1 MKPTH
6 RIALVTDST
15 CDIPAEWLQQY
26 EISIVPLT
34 IIFGDQ
40 AYLDGV
46 ELTAE
51 QFYQR
56 LPGER
61 THPTTSQ
68 PTPQAFL
75 QAYQRAAAAGA
86 DEILTITISG
96 AMSGTFESARRAA
109 QDSSIPVHVMD
120 GRNNSMGLGWQ
131 VIAAARAREAGG
143 GLDAMLAAAE
153 QVRQNVVY
161 YISLNTI
168 EYLSKGGRISEAAR
182 FLDSILNLKPL
193 IYVRP
198 DTGTVGAAFPSRS
211 RRSAVEGLYKEYFRH
226 FTPGQKLHLTVLHND
241 ALEEAQQLAERV
253 RREYAPSELFISIV
267 SPVLGVHTGPRAI
280 ALCGYAEA

>member
-1 MKPTH
+1 MTH
-6 RIALVTDST
+6 KIALVTDST
-15 CDIPAEWLQQY
+15 CDIPAEWLRQY
-26 EISIVPLT
+26 EIAVVPLT

-56 LPGER
+56 LPVER
-61 THPTTSQ
+61 AHPSTSQ

-86 DEILTITISG
+86 QEILAITISS
-96 AMSGTFESARRAA
+96 AMSGTITSARQAA

-143 GLDAMLAAAE
+143 GLAEMLAAAE

-168 EYLSKGGRISEAAR
+168 EYLAKGGRISEAAR

-193 IYVRP
+193 IFVRP

-211 RRSAVEGLYKEYFRH
+211 RRSAIEGLYKEYFRH
-226 FTPGQKLHLTVLHND
+226 FTPGQTLHLTVLHND
-241 ALEEAQQLAERV
+241 ALAGSPGAGGARPARICPQGAVYFDRFACAGGPHRSAGDCPV
-253 RREYAPSELFISIV
+253 RLR
-267 SPVLGVHTGPRAI
+267 
-280 ALCGYAEA
+280 